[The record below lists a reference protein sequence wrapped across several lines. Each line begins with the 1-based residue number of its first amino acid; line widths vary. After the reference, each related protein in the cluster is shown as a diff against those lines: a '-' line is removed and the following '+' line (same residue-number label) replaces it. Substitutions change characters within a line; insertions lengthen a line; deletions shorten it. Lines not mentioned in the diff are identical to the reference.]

1 VKQITLFV
9 LLVSV
14 CGARASSIDDDLK
27 TELNRLADLRAQ
39 IAAEK
44 PVLARET
51 NQLAADLTA
60 RRRAMRLLEL
70 DRREQQAELDRLS
83 QRIEELEQ
91 ESAYIDSLLLDA
103 RRQVETALPPGEAEA
118 WINRLS
124 AADQSLTGCI
134 DLVAASIH
142 QLDDSLGLRRFSGEA
157 LAPSGELISGT
168 FLQAGPVV
176 WFLSNDRKTGGLTV
190 ENRSFLAELLPG
202 SSDRNSLSD
211 LAGGRAAAPRF
222 DPTLGSAIALD
233 RTNETWISHLRKGGL
248 WVGPIL
254 LLAVIATCA
263 AVGKAVQ
270 LARIRELSPDA
281 VRRILQALKQGRR
294 DEAESELAAMR
305 HPARRLL
312 QRGIELS
319 DCPVDDIEEG
329 MYEKF
334 LETEPPLQRGLAF
347 IAITSATA
355 PLLGLLGTVTGM
367 IYTFRLINVFG
378 TGDARSLAS
387 GISEALVTTEM
398 GLVVA
403 IPALI
408 LHALLARRVQSIR
421 ASMELVSLAF
431 VNGLNPQKETEK

>member
-1 VKQITLFV
+1 MKAVRMICLF
-9 LLVSV
+9 
-14 CGARASSIDDDLK
+14 ASALCVQAASIDDDLNA
-27 TELNRLADLRAQ
+27 ELNRLADLRAQ

-44 PVLARET
+44 PALAKKT

-70 DRREQQAELDRLS
+70 DRREQQAELDRLNK
-83 QRIEELEQ
+83 RIEELEQ

-103 RRQVETALPPGEAEA
+103 RKQAETAFPPGEAETWA
-118 WINRLS
+118 GRLR
-124 AADQSLTGCI
+124 AADQSVTGRI
-134 DLVAASIH
+134 DLVAASIQ
-142 QLDDSLGLRRFSGEA
+142 QLNDSFGLRRFPGEA
-157 LAPSGELISGT
+157 LAPSGELIPGT

-190 ENRSFLAELLPG
+190 ENRSLLAELLPG
-202 SSDRNSLSD
+202 ASDPGSLSD
-211 LAGGRAAAPRF
+211 LADGRAAAPPF
-222 DPTLGSAIALD
+222 DPTLGSAIALN
-233 RTNETWISHLRKGGL
+233 RTTETWFDHLRKGGL
-248 WVGPIL
+248 WIWPIL
-254 LLAVIATCA
+254 LLALIATCA

-270 LARIRELSPDA
+270 LSRIRELRPDA
-281 VRRILQALKQGRR
+281 VRRILQALKQDRR
-294 DEAESELAAMR
+294 DEAENELAAMR
-305 HPARRLL
+305 HPARGLL

-319 DCPVDDIEEG
+319 NCPVDDIEEG

-431 VNGLNPQKETEK
+431 VNGLSPQKETEK